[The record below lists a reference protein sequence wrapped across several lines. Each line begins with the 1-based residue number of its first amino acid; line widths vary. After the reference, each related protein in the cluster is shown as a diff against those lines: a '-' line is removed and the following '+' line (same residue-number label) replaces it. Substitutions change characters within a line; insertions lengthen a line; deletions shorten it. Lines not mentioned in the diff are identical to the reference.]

1 MKEFTVI
8 SVTFLLQRLNVSR
21 LLEYLREYLVALKKA
36 ECFWSGT
43 MELSTLSTDTA
54 SQLDVF
60 GHDGD
65 TLGVDGAEVSVLKQT
80 NQVSLAC
87 LLKGHDGRA
96 LESQIGLEIL
106 SDLTDQTLEGKLA
119 DQKLS
124 GLLVSPDLTE
134 SHGTRSVPVWLL
146 HTPSSG
152 SRLASSFSSQLLPG
166 SFSSGGFTCGLLGT
180 SHGDLVMVA
189 RTLQCYL
196 YTLCPGEKEEE

>member
-1 MKEFTVI
+1 MRRIFG
-8 SVTFLLQRLNVSR
+8 S
-21 LLEYLREYLVALKKA
+21 LKKGWS
-36 ECFWSGT
+36 FKSGT
-43 MELSTLSTDTA
+43 MDLSTLSTDTA

-60 GHDGD
+60 WHDGD

-80 NQVSLAC
+80 NQISLAG

-119 DQKLS
+119 DQKLG

-146 HTPSSG
+146 HTPSGRSG
-152 SRLASSFSSQLLPG
+152 LPSSFGSQLLPG
-166 SFSSGGFTCGLLGT
+166 SFTSGGFTCGLLGT
-180 SHGDLVMVA
+180 SHSNSLSLVILLAPNTA
-189 RTLQCYL
+189 RYIHCAAGKGESLWTLSQ
-196 YTLCPGEKEEE
+196 

>member
-1 MKEFTVI
+1 M
-8 SVTFLLQRLNVSR
+8 
-21 LLEYLREYLVALKKA
+21 
-36 ECFWSGT
+36 G
-43 MELSTLSTDTA
+43 LSTLSTDTA
-54 SQLDVF
+54 SQLNVF

-80 NQVSLAC
+80 NQISLAG

-119 DQKLS
+119 DQKLG

-146 HTPSSG
+146 HATSSG
-152 SRLASSFSSQLLPG
+152 SGLTSSFGSQLLPG
-166 SFSSGGFTCGLLGT
+166 SFTSGGFTCSLLGT
-180 SHGDLVMVA
+180 SHGDLVIDA
-189 RTLQCYL
+189 CTIQY
-196 YTLCPGEKEEE
+196 